1 MKMECSGKREIR
13 GEVKKEWM
21 ESVEEWKSVERKKVS
36 VVKREERIPENE
48 IHLSKSSSFEVN
60 DKMIRCSDEWQSWI
74 IDRELKS
81 VCILSNNISLL
92 YYYFHLLFIGSISIV
107 WNAFYIYRRDYCM

>member
-21 ESVEEWKSVERKKVS
+21 ESVEEWKSVEEKEVS
-36 VVKREERIPENE
+36 VMKREDKIGENE
-48 IHLSKSSSFEVN
+48 MHMSKRSSFSMN
-60 DKMIRCSDEWQSWI
+60 DKMIRCSERRQSWF

-81 VCILSNNISLL
+81 V
-92 YYYFHLLFIGSISIV
+92 
-107 WNAFYIYRRDYCM
+107 